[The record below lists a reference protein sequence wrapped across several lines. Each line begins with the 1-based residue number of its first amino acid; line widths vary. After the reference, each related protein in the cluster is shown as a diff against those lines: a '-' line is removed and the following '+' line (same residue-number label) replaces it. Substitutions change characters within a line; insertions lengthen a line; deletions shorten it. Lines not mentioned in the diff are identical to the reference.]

1 MKKIL
6 GLILALVA
14 VSAGTWV
21 VADRVESP
29 DQVAARAEAPAP
41 VPVVAELDRGYLHG
55 PVFLSVSAQ
64 QASIVTVRTP
74 AALTGVVTAVERGRA
89 DALTPGAEQLRD
101 TGRPVF
107 ELPGAFALYRD
118 LEPGDTGDDVTAVQ
132 AGLREAGYGTGRD
145 RDGVYG
151 AGTQAAVRA
160 LYRASGYVAP
170 ENPAA
175 SAPVASE
182 EGEGDASETQA
193 PASTPGP
200 RVLRSEVVMI
210 ATLPAAVE
218 SLASVG
224 TELSAEADLVTL
236 GTGDVLLS
244 TTLPTGSLGALAVG
258 AAATFTGDDGEA
270 AGAQVTAIA
279 SGETADEALVTL
291 APDGAVSVGTTYVLT
306 VDNPAVEPGD
316 SLLAPLAAVV
326 ARGGRSYVAVRD
338 GEVFREV
345 EVEVTGTVGTV
356 AAIAPVGEDSG
367 LDEGVE
373 VRVG

>member
-55 PVFLSVSAQ
+55 PVSLSVSAQ

-74 AALTGVVTAVERGRA
+74 AALTGVVTAVERGRG
-89 DALTPGAEQLRD
+89 DALTPGAVLLRVN
-101 TGRPVF
+101 GRPVF
-107 ELPGAFALYRD
+107 VLPGAFALYRD
-118 LEPGDTGDDVTAVQ
+118 IEPGDTGDDVAAVQ
-132 AGLREAGYGTGRD
+132 AGLREAGYGTGYD

-160 LYRASGYVAP
+160 LYRASDYAAP

-175 SAPVASE
+175 SAVAE
-182 EGEGDASETQA
+182 EGDGDASEPQA

-210 ATLPAAVE
+210 TALPATVE
-218 SLASVG
+218 SIARVG
-224 TELSAEADLVTL
+224 TELSAESDLVTL
-236 GTGDVLLS
+236 GAGDVLLS

-258 AAATFTGDDGEA
+258 AEARFTGDDGEG

-279 SGETADEALVTL
+279 SGETADEAVVTL
-291 APDGAVSVGTTYVLT
+291 SPDGSVSVGTSYVLT
-306 VDNPAVEPGD
+306 VDNPAAEPGD
-316 SLLAPLAAVV
+316 SLLAPFAAVV
-326 ARGGRSYVAVRD
+326 ARGGSSYVALRD

-345 EVEVTGTVGTV
+345 EVEVTGTVGAV

>member
-55 PVFLSVSAQ
+55 PVSLSVSAQ

-74 AALTGVVTAVERGRA
+74 AALTGVVTAVERGRG
-89 DALTPGAEQLRD
+89 DALTPGAVLLRVN
-101 TGRPVF
+101 GRPVF
-107 ELPGAFALYRD
+107 VLPGAFALYRD
-118 LEPGDTGDDVTAVQ
+118 IEPGDTGDDVAAVQ
-132 AGLREAGYGTGRD
+132 AGLREAGYGTGYD

-160 LYRASGYVAP
+160 LYRASDYAAP
-170 ENPAA
+170 EKPAA
-175 SAPVASE
+175 SAVAE
-182 EGEGDASETQA
+182 EGDGDASEPQA

-210 ATLPAAVE
+210 TALPATVE
-218 SLASVG
+218 SIARVG
-224 TELSAEADLVTL
+224 TELSAESDLVTL
-236 GTGDVLLS
+236 GAGDVLLS

-258 AAATFTGDDGEA
+258 AEARFTGDDGEG

-279 SGETADEALVTL
+279 SGETADEAVVTL
-291 APDGAVSVGTTYVLT
+291 SPDGSVSVGTSYVLT
-306 VDNPAVEPGD
+306 VDNPAAEPGD

-326 ARGGRSYVAVRD
+326 ARGGSSYVAVRD

-345 EVEVTGTVGTV
+345 EVEVTGTVGAV